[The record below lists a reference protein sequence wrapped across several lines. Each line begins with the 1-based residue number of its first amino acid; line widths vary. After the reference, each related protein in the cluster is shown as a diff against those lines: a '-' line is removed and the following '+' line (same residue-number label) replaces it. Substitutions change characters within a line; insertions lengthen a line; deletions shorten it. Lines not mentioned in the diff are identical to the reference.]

1 MMFQIGP
8 IVIKNSVVVA
18 PMAGVTNS
26 AFRTIMKEFGA
37 GLIYTEMVSDKAL
50 LHGNQKTIKMTNVLE
65 SERPISMQIFG
76 GDVESMVEAARFIDQ
91 NSACDIIDINM
102 GCPVTKV
109 VKANAGS
116 KLLLY
121 PNIVYNMVR
130 SIVEV
135 VSKPVTVKIRIGWDK
150 RSIIGVEIAQIC
162 EKAGASA
169 IAVHARTK
177 AQMYSGK
184 ADWSYIKKIKESVKI
199 PVIGNGDIKTPE
211 DAKRMLDET
220 GCDAVMIGRGALGN
234 PWLIKQTVDYLTTGF
249 YQQEVTLDGR
259 FKQLV
264 DHMDRLIELKGEHV
278 ALREMRNHAPWYI
291 KGIPGASK
299 LRERLSKIETRE
311 DVVFLL
317 NEYQREFNE
326 RVEPIT

>member
-1 MMFQIGP
+1 
-8 IVIKNSVVVA
+8 
-18 PMAGVTNS
+18 
-26 AFRTIMKEFGA
+26 
-37 GLIYTEMVSDKAL
+37 
-50 LHGNQKTIKMTNVLE
+50 
-65 SERPISMQIFG
+65 
-76 GDVESMVEAARFIDQ
+76 
-91 NSACDIIDINM
+91 
-102 GCPVTKV
+102 
-109 VKANAGS
+109 
-116 KLLLY
+116 
-121 PNIVYNMVR
+121 
-130 SIVEV
+130 
-135 VSKPVTVKIRIGWDK
+135 
-150 RSIIGVEIAQIC
+150 
-162 EKAGASA
+162 
-169 IAVHARTK
+169 
-177 AQMYSGK
+177 MYSGK

>member
-1 MMFQIGP
+1 MFQIGP